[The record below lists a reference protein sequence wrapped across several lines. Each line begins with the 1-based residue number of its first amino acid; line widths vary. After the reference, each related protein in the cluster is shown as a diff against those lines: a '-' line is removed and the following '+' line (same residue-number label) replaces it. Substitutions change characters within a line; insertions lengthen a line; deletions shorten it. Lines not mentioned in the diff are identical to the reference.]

1 MQNGGISLFRNFDDM
16 LGVRVLSA
24 AADGKIIPIGE
35 LGDGVLSKRTMGD
48 GYAVFPYKGLF
59 SPKET
64 VMYSPADGVL
74 TEILPQGGAVIRT
87 GDGISISVLF
97 GDGGKICAETG
108 ELIPAGGALCILP
121 RDSRLI
127 NGAAAVLINEAES
140 ITELHIRS
148 GYRRHG
154 SAAAFYRVSE

>member
-1 MQNGGISLFRNFDDM
+1 MGGWCLFRNFDDM
-16 LGVRVLSA
+16 LGLRVLAA

-48 GYAVFPYKGLF
+48 GYAVFPYRGIFLQRDI
-59 SPKET
+59 
-64 VMYSPADGVL
+64 VIYSPADGVL
-74 TEILPQGGAVIRT
+74 TEQLPQGGAVIRT
-87 GDGISISVLF
+87 GDGICVSVLF
-97 GDGGKICAETG
+97 GQGGKLRAETG
-108 ELIPAGGALCILP
+108 EKIAAGSELCVLPKDSGLI
-121 RDSRLI
+121 R
-127 NGAAAVLINEAES
+127 GAAAVLINETDG